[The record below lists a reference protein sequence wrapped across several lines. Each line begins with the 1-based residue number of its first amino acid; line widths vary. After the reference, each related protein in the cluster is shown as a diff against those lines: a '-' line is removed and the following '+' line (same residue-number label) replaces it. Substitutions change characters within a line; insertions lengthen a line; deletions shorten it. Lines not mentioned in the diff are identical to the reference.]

1 MTTFTESRH
10 AAEFIMSEAAG
21 HRSRDNATL
30 LSGQNLQAGTVLTL
44 DVSSTPSSKVFK
56 AWDGSRDS
64 DETHDPYPTAIL
76 LNDGDASDG
85 NLAVAVI
92 ARDAEVNKNLL
103 TYPTQSEEEAD
114 MIRLLA
120 LVGIIV
126 RS

>member
-10 AAEFIMSEAAG
+10 AAEFILSEAAG
-21 HRSRDNATL
+21 NRSRDNATL
-30 LSGQNLQAGTVLTL
+30 LSGQDLQAGTVLAL
-44 DVSSTPSSKVFK
+44 DVTTTPSSKVFK

-64 DETHDPYPTAIL
+64 DNTHDPYPTAIL
-76 LNDGDASDG
+76 LNDADASSG